1 MQGESIQI
9 EQYEG
14 KVSIYDASGRQ
25 LATGQCKGKLTLAPA
40 ATSTSLYVVR
50 LADGRCFKL
59 LR

>member
-1 MQGESIQI
+1 MET
-9 EQYEG
+9 
-14 KVSIYDASGRQ
+14 IYDASGRQ